1 MLTFGDIVDESDEFR
16 TLKSSTIDFNI
27 PEDGEKPLVD
37 MWGYVVFDES
47 NDLAFME
54 AEEAYNSSF
63 HTESYEWVNNFGLR
77 KPGFEW
83 AWTDP
88 LGPDSDSNRRI
99 QVDYVGMDELAK
111 IEANGST
118 YKPGDIKLKIDKKL
132 VDPEKYDV
140 RVEWGHQL
148 IITLKEEGEI
158 ILTPESKVSFELS
171 DDVYD
176 EEGVLTKAG
185 HGFVDVNGQ
194 RLEAGEKVKVDNWA
208 AFSQMGFD
216 FSEQIMLNPE
226 TSVVKGK
233 KITLEFYGDAD
244 FSTDS
249 EKATVPE
256 KADFQFY
263 SYDPARGVE
272 TSLTLSEEDI
282 AVDGKKLV
290 FTLSESVPSGT
301 FVEATYDPSLSTF
314 SDSSTEADNA
324 FTNLNGVAAEPFYF
338 LPLKNES
345 PDEQGPHIMYADVAG
360 KMMHLQLEDP
370 NGIYI
375 GEAELSNENLPNPS
389 NFSLEAT
396 DSDNKTKK
404 ITATS
409 VILNRWGDLEFQLDS
424 AVTSTDVVKL
434 TYSGNSLKDSL
445 KNSSKIRDFEVWN
458 NSVDFSFEDANSW
471 FLLNDLTNVVFNDGL
486 YIQDNGNVSSLSSN
500 FQFIDEYVFK
510 LKEFSKVT
518 IDLTDVNGETLD
530 DDGDA
535 NLDFVLEN
543 ERTFDY
549 VGGSFNSKQDD
560 WQESPTNDE
569 RNVSFQ
575 LPAGEWRLIV
585 EHGETWNEI
594 SQDYQLKISTS
605 AATFEAEKTFTEDS
619 TSHDFNVSLDNYRKE
634 KIFNVD
640 VAGNLT
646 FSLTTPEDFEGDVF
660 MNLFDLGG
668 QWLNESWTG
677 TFSQYVEAGSYRLE
691 INSWTPPTPGLEA
704 PSVAISATLDTSI
717 SLDVDT
723 DTKDSTS
730 GSITVDGVPTEGELN
745 SLDPEDWWT
754 LKLNGGKIYTL
765 RATDF
770 TEDVNLVALNNL
782 LNYEEWSVNW
792 GTETV
797 NDDGSFTFT
806 PSDETLLFDLSTDK
820 YESGKTYQFTVNPH
834 IYSFNPTSY
843 SLIAKS
849 HDTLEAAQTEI
860 STGIVSYD
868 DIFDSFFGETS
879 DSSDSVKID
888 KNDLMG
894 LAKLTEPTTDE
905 VNTLKAALEKEL
917 GAMGQELSG
926 NPIAF
931 KSSLTSEDGSSTSS
945 TVAVV
950 VTKDVPESVSDQ
962 VSSENITELNNNE
975 PAELT
980 STGSTEEF
988 GAKEISE
995 LGNDTKDEAEDL
1007 TPISQPVDVSARSR
1021 SSTLSGFLAEG
1032 NPGNALQGENFNSNH
1047 ASTTQDLGLQ
1057 RIGIQLSDEIIAQLS
1072 DPEET
1077 RDLIWYR
1084 KPNNGDAFIFTYD
1097 STTGT
1102 GALLEDS
1109 DSNGTNDVMALYVRD
1124 GGRGDDDKQ
1133 VNGEIVSPGGLAFAS
1148 LTAAAPDTTTT
1159 TVINE
1164 DGVAVEVETVL
1175 WKLDVDS
1182 DGIINALA
1190 DGLAITRRHLEG
1202 SLETDPVLNQLVST
1216 SGERTTES
1224 SVRKYLDLGIQTPDK
1239 VLDIDN
1245 SGTFDTS
1252 DLALILRQATG
1263 TFPSTSLSNGFSNDT
1278 VTHADI
1284 IENLNSLISDQ
1295 QVT

>member
-1 MLTFGDIVDESDEFR
+1 M
-16 TLKSSTIDFNI
+16 N
-27 PEDGEKPLVD
+27 
-37 MWGYVVFDES
+37 
-47 NDLAFME
+47 
-54 AEEAYNSSF
+54 
-63 HTESYEWVNNFGLR
+63 
-77 KPGFEW
+77 
-83 AWTDP
+83 
-88 LGPDSDSNRRI
+88 
-99 QVDYVGMDELAK
+99 ELAD
-111 IEANGST
+111 IEDNGST
-118 YKPGDIKLKIDKKL
+118 YKPGDIKLKIDKKI
-132 VDPEKYDV
+132 VQADQYDV
-140 RVEWGHQL
+140 RVDWGHQL
-148 IITLKEEGEI
+148 IITLKEESGI
-158 ILTPESKVSFELS
+158 VLTPESKVSFELS

-194 RLEAGEKVKVDNWA
+194 KLEAGKKIRVDNWA
-208 AFSQMGFD
+208 AFSLMGFD

-226 TSVVKGK
+226 MSMVEGK

-244 FSTDS
+244 FSSDA

-263 SYDPARGVE
+263 SYDPARGGE

-282 AVDGKKLV
+282 TVDGKKLI
-290 FTLSESVPSGT
+290 FTLTESVPSGT
-301 FVEATYDPSLSTF
+301 FVEATYDPSLSF
-314 SDSSTEADNA
+314 INDSSTEADNA

-338 LPLKNES
+338 MPLKNES

-370 NGIYI
+370 SGIYI
-375 GEAELSNENLPNPS
+375 GDAELSNENLPNPS

-396 DSDNKTKK
+396 DSDSKTRK
-404 ITATS
+404 IAATS

-424 AVTSTDVVKL
+424 AIKSSEVVKL

-471 FLLNDLTNVVFNDGL
+471 FLLNDLTNVVFNEGL
-486 YIQDNGNVSSLSSN
+486 YVQDNGNVSSLSSN
-500 FQFIDEYVFK
+500 FQFVDEYVFK

-530 DDGDA
+530 DEGDA
-535 NLDFVLEN
+535 NLNFVLEN

-560 WQESPTNDE
+560 WKESPTNDE

-585 EHGETWNEI
+585 EHGETWKEI

-605 AATFEAEKTFTEDS
+605 AATFESEKTFTEDS
-619 TSHDFNVSLDNYRKE
+619 LTHDFEVSLDNYRIE

-646 FSLTTPEDFEGDVF
+646 FSLTAPENFEGEVF
-660 MNLFDLGG
+660 MDLFDLGG
-668 QWLNESWTG
+668 QWLNQSWSD
-677 TFSQYVEAGSYRLE
+677 TFSSYVEAGSYRLE
-691 INSWTPPTPGLEA
+691 INSWMPPTPGQVV
-704 PSVAISATLDTSI
+704 PTVDISASLDTSV
-717 SLDVDT
+717 SLDIDT
-723 DTKDSTS
+723 DTEDSPS
-730 GSITVDGVPTEGELN
+730 GSITVDGVPTAGELN
-745 SLDPEDWWT
+745 SLDPGDWWT
-754 LKLNGGKIYTL
+754 MKLNGGSIYTL

-770 TEDVNLVALNNL
+770 TEDVNLFVQNKST
-782 LNYEEWSVNW
+782 NYEDWSVNW
-792 GTETV
+792 GTETIK
-797 NDDGSFTFT
+797 DDGSFVFN
-806 PSDETLLFDLSTDK
+806 PSDETLLFDLSTEQFED
-820 YESGKTYQFTVNPH
+820 GKTYQFIVNPH
-834 IYSFNPTSY
+834 FYSFNTTSY

-849 HDTLEAAQTEI
+849 HSSLEEAEKEI
-860 STGIVSYD
+860 GTGIISYD
-868 DIFDSFFGETS
+868 DVFDSFFGEDS
-879 DSSDSVKID
+879 DLGDFVNID

-894 LAKLTEPTTDE
+894 LAKLSEPTTDE
-905 VNTLKAALEKEL
+905 VNTLKAELEKEL
-917 GAMGQELSG
+917 GAKGQEISG

-931 KSSLTSEDGSSTSS
+931 KSSLKSSDGSTSS
-945 TVAVV
+945 STMAVV
-950 VTKDVPESVSDQ
+950 VTKDVPDTVSTQ
-962 VSSENITELNNNE
+962 VSSENVTELNNNE

-1007 TPISQPVDVSARSR
+1007 TPISQPVNVSARSS
-1021 SSTLSGFLAEG
+1021 SSTLSGFLAESM
-1032 NPGNALQGENFNSNH
+1032 PGNALQGENFNSNH
-1047 ASTTQDLGLQ
+1047 ASTTPDLGLQ
-1057 RIGIQLSDEIIAQLS
+1057 RIGIQLSDDIIAKLS
-1072 DPEET
+1072 DPNET
-1077 RDLIWYR
+1077 RELIWYR
-1084 KPNNGDAFIFTYD
+1084 KPSNGDAFIFKYD

-1109 DSNGTNDVMALYVRD
+1109 DSDGKSDVMALYVRD

-1164 DGVAVEVETVL
+1164 DGEAVEVETVL

-1202 SLETDPVLNQLVST
+1202 GLETDPILNQLVSA
-1216 SGERTTES
+1216 SGERTTET

-1239 VLDIDN
+1239 VLDIDK
-1245 SGTFDTS
+1245 SGVFDTS
-1252 DLALILRQATG
+1252 DLELIMRQATG
-1263 TFPSTSLSNGFSNDT
+1263 TFPSTSLSDGFSNAS

-1284 IENLNSLISDQ
+1284 VTNLSSLIPDQ